1 MSANNKDR
9 IYLSPPHMGG
19 TEKDFVQQAFDSNF
33 IAPLGPQVNGF
44 EQDFSKISGLAHC
57 AALSSG
63 TAALHLALKILG
75 VEKGDVVIASSL
87 TFIGSVTPVKFL
99 GAEPCFIDS
108 DYKSWNMD
116 PDLLAQAVDYYI
128 SIGKKPKAVV
138 PTDLYGQCSDYDRI
152 LEILKPH
159 DIPLVVDAAES
170 VGAMYKGE
178 HAGKRALMAAYSFNG
193 NKIITTSGGGL
204 LASDNKEYIDRA
216 RWLSQQAKEPL
227 PYYEHNE
234 IGYNYRM
241 SNVVAAIGRGQLE
254 VLADRVTRKR
264 EIFDYYKK
272 ALADCSGISFMPEA
286 EYGKCNRWLTVILID
301 ENKFG
306 ATPDQIRI
314 ALEKE
319 NIESRPVWKP
329 MHMQPV
335 FADCK
340 SFGGK
345 VSEDLFSKGLCLPCG
360 TAMDKSDLDRTI
372 ECIKK
377 CGK

>member
-19 TEKDFVQQAFDSNF
+19 TEKDFVQQAFNSNF

-44 EQDFSKISGLAHC
+44 EQDFSNISGLAHC

-63 TAALHLALKILG
+63 TAALHLALRILG

-116 PDLLAQAVDYYI
+116 PELLEQAVDHYI

-264 EIFDYYKK
+264 EIFDYYEN

-340 SFGGK
+340 SFGGE
-345 VSEDLFSKGLCLPCG
+345 VSEYLFAKGLCLPCG
-360 TAMDKSDLDRTI
+360 TAMNKSDLDRTV
-372 ECIKK
+372 ECVKK